1 MRILVWHVHGSWT
14 TAFVHGG
21 HTYLLPTNPQRD
33 AYGLGRART
42 YPWPDTAIE
51 VAPERLAHTEV
62 DVVVLQ
68 RPEESALA
76 QKWLG
81 RRVPTVYVEHN
92 TPKGDVPNTRH
103 PMADRDDLTLVHV
116 THFNELCWDN
126 GGTRTEVIEHGIPD
140 PGARYTGELLRFGIA
155 SNEPIRRGRVTGT
168 DLMPRFAEVAPLD
181 VYGMGVAGLPGHLG
195 LPTELIGVLDD
206 PPQSVLHRELPRR
219 RAYLHLTRW
228 TSLGLSLLEAMFLG
242 MPVLA
247 LSVTEATRAVPPGAG
262 VLSTRVA
269 DLVDAA
275 WWLLADPDA
284 AHRMG
289 AAARVA
295 VLDRYGLP
303 RFLSDWDR
311 LLKEV
316 ISCASP

>member
-1 MRILVWHVHGSWT
+1 MRILLWHVHGSWT

-21 HTYLLPTNPQRD
+21 HTYLVPVNDRRD

-42 YPWPDTAIE
+42 YEWPEDVVE
-51 VAPERLAHTEV
+51 VSPAELAGTDV

-68 RPEESALA
+68 RPEEHELA
-76 QKWLG
+76 RRWLG
-81 RRVPTVYVEHN
+81 RHLPTVYVEHN
-92 TPKGDVPNTRH
+92 TPKGGVPGTRH

-116 THFNELCWDN
+116 THFNELFWDS
-126 GGTRTEVIEHGIPD
+126 GGTRTAVIEHGIPD
-140 PGARYTGELLRFGIA
+140 PGWRYTGELPRFGVA
-155 SNEPIRRGRVTGT
+155 TNEPVRRGRVTGT
-168 DLMPRFAEVAPLD
+168 DLMPRFTRVAPLD
-181 VYGMGVAGLPGHLG
+181 VFGMGVAGLAGHLRVPDAT
-195 LPTELIGVLDD
+195 LVAYDD
-206 PPQSVLHRELPRR
+206 PPQSVLHAELPRR

-247 LSVTEATRAVPPGAG
+247 LAVTEAARAVPPGAG
-262 VLSTRVA
+262 VLSTRVD

-275 WWLLADPDA
+275 RWLLADEAA

-289 AAARVA
+289 AAARSA
-295 VLDRYGLP
+295 ARDRYGLP

-316 ISCASP
+316 ITCASP